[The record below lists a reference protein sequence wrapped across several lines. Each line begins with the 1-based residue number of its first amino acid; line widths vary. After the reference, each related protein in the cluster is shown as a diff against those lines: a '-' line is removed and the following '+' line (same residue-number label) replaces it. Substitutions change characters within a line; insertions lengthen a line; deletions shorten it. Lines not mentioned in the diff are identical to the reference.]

1 MVIELNQEE
10 FDIVKG
16 LVEARVRELGPEIH
30 HTRSREFRDSLEQM
44 REVLIQ
50 LLARL
55 SPVAV

>member
-30 HTRSREFRDSLEQM
+30 HTHARDFRDSLERM
-44 REVLIQ
+44 REVLVQ
-50 LLARL
+50 LLARI
-55 SPVAV
+55 SKVAA

>member
-10 FDIVKG
+10 FDNVKG

-30 HTRSREFRDSLEQM
+30 HTHSRDFRDSLERT

-55 SPVAV
+55 SPVAA